1 MNLEKEELQRVKGKV
16 LHGINGRLEFAEE
29 KISTF

>member
-1 MNLEKEELQRVKGKV
+1 MNLEKAEPQCVKGKV
-16 LHGINGRLEFAEE
+16 PHGINGRLEFAEE